1 MYVPTFESITVAWKT
16 EWSDW
21 FKPKSHALLLVLKV
35 ESVSLEPHELRVRMM
50 VHDKEMGYSYQKKGE
65 WTLGSK
71 STDKHCK
78 YLHLLHAYYEPGTV
92 LTACI
97 SSFNP
102 HSNLMRILLLFL
114 LSSDKETE
122 PQQS

>member
-1 MYVPTFESITVAWKT
+1 
-16 EWSDW
+16 
-21 FKPKSHALLLVLKV
+21 
-35 ESVSLEPHELRVRMM
+35 M
-50 VHDKEMGYSYQKKGE
+50 VHDKEMGYSYQMEGE

-122 PQQS
+122 PQQSWVSCLSLCNWEMGIWTQVWLQTKVSEKKQISSYVKNIC